1 MFVRFGLAGDDF
13 GEEWVQSDDAAGV
26 RVIHGGERGADAQ
39 VASEFFADFA
49 DEGGGGGFAGLDFAS
64 GKFPAAGL
72 GFAGRSLGGEHTAI
86 GPLDY
91 RADDIEH
98 GGEYFPD
105 HLW

>member
-13 GEEWVQSDDAAGV
+13 GEEWVQSDDATGV
-26 RVIHGGERGADAQ
+26 GVIDGSEGGADAH

-49 DEGGGGGFAGLDFAS
+49 DEGGGGGFVVLDFAS
-64 GKFPAAGL
+64 GKLPAAGL

-98 GGEYFPD
+98 GAEYFPD

>member
-1 MFVRFGLAGDDF
+1 V
-13 GEEWVQSDDAAGV
+13 
-26 RVIHGGERGADAQ
+26 
-39 VASEFFADFA
+39 
-49 DEGGGGGFAGLDFAS
+49 LDFAS
-64 GKFPAAGL
+64 GKLPAAGL

-98 GGEYFPD
+98 GAEYFPD